1 MAARKRLEALAREAY
16 IGILLLADLGDGLC
30 LRINELAADVARI
43 VLALRREVGDAVA
56 DTKRPLVREELSM
69 DALPVPPPPPP

>member
-1 MAARKRLEALAREAY
+1 MAARERLEALAREAH
-16 IGILLLADLGDGLC
+16 IGVLLLADLGDGLR

-56 DTKRPLVREELSM
+56 DTKRPLVREEFGM
-69 DALPVPPPPPP
+69 DALHSRVNPP